1 MQKMHV
7 IKLNSHSWW
16 QQLAPETPTDEDQ
29 KKQKLQ
35 QKSAP
40 TEGPGKGPPNKSEN
54 F

>member
-7 IKLNSHSWW
+7 IKLNSHSWR

-29 KKQKLQ
+29 KK